1 MDMGKYIIVLLVFL
15 VSCSNTID
23 FVPTDSYNEIAVWE
37 NEQSVNLY
45 INSFYRIFNE
55 YFIFGNKP
63 IGGDATMSDGLTDLA
78 KYSSN
83 SPGEGTANLIMTQDG
98 YTSVAA
104 NHFSV
109 WANAYAWNR
118 RILEFLDDLQKYNT
132 KFSEPVRLRMEAEVR
147 FFRAYIFFLNY
158 RSHGPFII
166 RRSLNDPV
174 EMAINSEKDC
184 WDFIET
190 DFEFAAAHLPASWP
204 INTGDGRVTKWAALA
219 MNARAMLYA
228 ERWQKA
234 ADAAK
239 KVIDEGGF
247 ELETNFADIFL
258 NDKRRK
264 SKEHILVKKY
274 RHTNGLFHGL
284 DETIAP
290 SGDIQGKGG
299 RLCPTQELVDA
310 FFMENGAE
318 FNPFSPFDSTMY
330 LQRESRFYATILYN
344 GAPWKGRTVQTWEG
358 ENASVGNG
366 LDRFLAYN
374 SSPYPN
380 TTVTGYYFRKLG
392 DESNL
397 NFDLAYRKSDQDC
410 IEIRLAEVYLI
421 LAEAFINLNK
431 RSEAEQWIL
440 KVRNRSLQK
449 DVTTLKPDIKA
460 ELVRER
466 MVELA
471 LEGHRFWDLRRW
483 KMAAS
488 VLHGKKF
495 HGAKITKRA
504 NGKLV
509 FERVADDINTR
520 IYPDRFD
527 RFPYP
532 INELNNNSKITTQ
545 PNGW

>member
-1 MDMGKYIIVLLVFL
+1 L
-15 VSCSNTID
+15 VSCSQTID
-23 FVPTDSYNEIAVWE
+23 FVPTDSYNEVAVWE
-37 NEQSVNLY
+37 NEQSVQLY

-63 IGGDATMSDGLTDLA
+63 IGGDATMADGLTDIA

-109 WANAYAWNR
+109 WANVYAWNR
-118 RILEFLDDLQKYNT
+118 RILEFLDDLSKYGS
-132 KFSEPVRLRMEAEVR
+132 KFPESIRLRMEGEVR
-147 FFRAYIFFLNY
+147 FFRAYLFFLNY

-166 RRSLNDPV
+166 KKSLSDPV
-174 EMAINSEKDC
+174 EMALNSEKEC
-184 WDFIET
+184 WDFIEA
-190 DFEFAAAHLPASWP
+190 DFDFASAHLPASWS
-204 INTGDGRVTKWAALA
+204 INTDDGRVTKWAAHA
-219 MNARAMLYA
+219 MKARAMLYA

-234 ADAAK
+234 AEAAK

-247 ELETNFADIFL
+247 ELEPNFSDIFL

-264 SKEHILVKKY
+264 SREHILIKKY
-274 RHTNGLFHGL
+274 KHTQGLFHGL
-284 DETIAP
+284 DEMIAP

-310 FFMENGAE
+310 FLMENGAE
-318 FNPFSPFDSTMY
+318 FSTSSPFDSTMY
-330 LQRESRFYATILYN
+330 RNRESRFYATILYN
-344 GAPWKGRTVQTWEG
+344 GASWKGRKIQTWIG
-358 ENASVGNG
+358 ENAAVGNG
-366 LDRFLAYN
+366 LDRFLPYN

-392 DESNL
+392 DETNL

-410 IEIRLAEVYLI
+410 IEIRLSEVYLI
-421 LAEAFINLNK
+421 LAEAYLNLN
-431 RSEAEQWIL
+431 RNTEAEPWIL
-440 KVRNRSLQK
+440 KVRNRSLQQ
-449 DVTTLKPDIKA
+449 DVAKLKPDLMA
-460 ELVRER
+460 ELIKER
-466 MVELA
+466 MLELA

-483 KMAAS
+483 KRAAG

-495 HGAKITKRA
+495 HGARLTKLSDGKIKYD
-504 NGKLV
+504 
-509 FERVADDINTR
+509 RVPVDINSR
-520 IYPDRFD
+520 IYPERFD

-532 INELNNNSKITTQ
+532 ISELNNNGKITTQ

>member
-1 MDMGKYIIVLLVFL
+1 
-15 VSCSNTID
+15 
-23 FVPTDSYNEIAVWE
+23 
-37 NEQSVNLY
+37 
-45 INSFYRIFNE
+45 
-55 YFIFGNKP
+55 
-63 IGGDATMSDGLTDLA
+63 
-78 KYSSN
+78 
-83 SPGEGTANLIMTQDG
+83 
-98 YTSVAA
+98 
-104 NHFSV
+104 
-109 WANAYAWNR
+109 
-118 RILEFLDDLQKYNT
+118 
-132 KFSEPVRLRMEAEVR
+132 
-147 FFRAYIFFLNY
+147 
-158 RSHGPFII
+158 
-166 RRSLNDPV
+166 
-174 EMAINSEKDC
+174 
-184 WDFIET
+184 
-190 DFEFAAAHLPASWP
+190 
-204 INTGDGRVTKWAALA
+204 
-219 MNARAMLYA
+219 
-228 ERWQKA
+228 
-234 ADAAK
+234 
-239 KVIDEGGF
+239 
-247 ELETNFADIFL
+247 
-258 NDKRRK
+258 
-264 SKEHILVKKY
+264 
-274 RHTNGLFHGL
+274 L

-310 FFMENGAE
+310 FFMENGAD
-318 FNPFSPFDSTMY
+318 FNLSSPFDSTMY

-344 GAPWKGRTVQTWEG
+344 GAPWKGRTIQTWQG
-358 ENASVGNG
+358 ENPSVGNG

-449 DVTTLKPDIKA
+449 DVTILKPDFKA

-471 LEGHRFWDLRRW
+471 LEGHRFWDVRRW

-495 HGAKITKRA
+495 HGAKITKLS

-509 FERVADDINTR
+509 FERVPVDINTR

-532 INELNNNSKITTQ
+532 INELNNNAKITTQ

>member
-1 MDMGKYIIVLLVFL
+1 MKKYISILAILFA
-15 VSCSNTID
+15 SCSDTID
-23 FVPTDSYNEIAVWE
+23 FVPTNSYNEIAVWE

-55 YFIFGNKP
+55 YFIFGNRP
-63 IGGDATMSDGLTDLA
+63 IGSDATMSDGLTDIA

-104 NHFSV
+104 NHFSI
-109 WANAYAWNR
+109 WSSAYAWNR
-118 RILEFLDDLQKYNT
+118 RILEFLDDLQKYSS
-132 KFSEPVRLRMEAEVR
+132 KFAEPVRLRMEAEVR

-166 RRSLNDPV
+166 KKSLNDPV
-174 EMAINSEKDC
+174 EMSINSEKEC

-190 DFEFAAAHLPASWP
+190 DFDFAATYLPASWAV
-204 INTGDGRVTKWAALA
+204 NTDEGRVTKWAALA
-219 MNARAMLYA
+219 MKARAMLYA

-247 ELETNFADIFL
+247 ELEANYSDIFL
-258 NDKRRK
+258 NDKNRK

-274 RHTNGLFHGL
+274 KHTSGLFHGM
-284 DETIAP
+284 DEMIAP

-310 FFMENGAE
+310 FLMDNGTE
-318 FNPFSPFDSTMY
+318 FSPVSSFDSTMY
-330 LQRESRFYATILYN
+330 INRESRFYATILYN
-344 GAPWKGRTVQTWEG
+344 GAPWKGRKIQTWIG

-421 LAEAFINLNK
+421 LAEAYINLNRK
-431 RSEAEQWIL
+431 SDAEQWIL

-449 DVTTLKPDIKA
+449 DVTSLRSDIKA
-460 ELVRER
+460 ELIRER
-466 MVELA
+466 MLELA

-483 KMAAS
+483 KLASS

-495 HGAKITKRA
+495 HGAMITKLA
-504 NGKLV
+504 DGKSKYQ
-509 FERVADDINTR
+509 RVEVDINTR

-532 INELNNNSKITTQ
+532 IGELNNNSKITTQ

>member
-1 MDMGKYIIVLLVFL
+1 MEKYILLLSMLF
-15 VSCSNTID
+15 VSCSDTID

-109 WANAYAWNR
+109 WANTYAWNR
-118 RILEFLDDLQKYNT
+118 RILEFMADLQKYAT
-132 KFSEPVRLRMEAEVR
+132 KFPEAVRLRMEAEVR

-166 RRSLNDPV
+166 KKSLSDPI
-174 EMAINSEKDC
+174 EMPVNSEKEC
-184 WDFIET
+184 WDFIEA
-190 DFEFAAAHLPASWP
+190 DFDFAATYLPSSWAA
-204 INTGDGRVTKWAALA
+204 NTDDGRVTRWAALA
-219 MNARAMLYA
+219 MKARAMLYA

-234 ADAAK
+234 ADASK

-247 ELETNFADIFL
+247 ELESNFSDIFL

-274 RHTNGLFHGL
+274 KYTNGLFHGL
-284 DETIAP
+284 DEMIAP

-310 FFMENGAE
+310 FLMENGTE
-318 FNPFSPFDSTMY
+318 FNTASPFDSSMY
-330 LQRESRFYATILYN
+330 KQRESRFYATILYN
-344 GAPWKGRTVQTWEG
+344 GAPWKGRNIQTWIG
-358 ENASVGNG
+358 ENASLGNG
-366 LDRFLAYN
+366 SDRFLPYN

-380 TTVTGYYFRKLG
+380 TTVTGYYFRKLA

-397 NFDLAYRKSDQDC
+397 NFDQAYRKSDQDC

-421 LAEAFINLNK
+421 LAEAYLNLNRK
-431 RSEAEQWIL
+431 SEAEQWIL
-440 KVRNRSLQK
+440 KVRNRSLQQ
-449 DVTTLKPDIKA
+449 DITNLKTDLKS

-466 MVELA
+466 MLELA

-483 KMAAS
+483 KLAS
-488 VLHGKKF
+488 SFLHGKKF
-495 HGAKITKRA
+495 HGAKITKLMT
-504 NGKLV
+504 GKLK
-509 FERVADDINTR
+509 FEKVQVDVNAR

-532 INELNNNSKITTQ
+532 INELNNNAKITTQ

>member
-1 MDMGKYIIVLLVFL
+1 MDMGKYVIVLSIFL

-37 NEQSVNLY
+37 NEHSVNLY

-118 RILEFLDDLQKYNT
+118 RMLEFLDDLQKYNT

-204 INTGDGRVTKWAALA
+204 INTGDGR
-219 MNARAMLYA
+219 
-228 ERWQKA
+228 
-234 ADAAK
+234 
-239 KVIDEGGF
+239 
-247 ELETNFADIFL
+247 
-258 NDKRRK
+258 
-264 SKEHILVKKY
+264 
-274 RHTNGLFHGL
+274 FHGL

-310 FFMENGAE
+310 FFMENGAD
-318 FNPFSPFDSTMY
+318 FNPSSPFDSTMY

-509 FERVADDINTR
+509 FERVAVDINTR